1 MPIAEA
7 DLAAGLAQ
15 LDEAMVAVATDE
27 GSRSTWAFV
36 VGPVGIEPTSRPS
49 TSSPATARAAC
60 PGLHATYVLYD
71 AHTGVPL
78 AMMDGNEITAH
89 RTAAASALGAS
100 FLARADARRLLVLGT
115 GRVARLL
122 PAAHA
127 TVRAIDEVGCGT
139 TGPKAPRRWPRNGAA
154 KAGTRRPRP
163 ISRPRCASA
172 DIVSCATL
180 ATSPLVRGE
189 WLAPGSHLDL
199 IGSFTPQMREAD
211 PACFAGARTFVD
223 TEEALPKA
231 GDLLDAIA
239 AGTLR
244 ARWRAGHARRAVPR
258 HARRGARGD
267 GERTVFKAVGSAL
280 EDLAAA
286 TLVWQAADREPQSS
300 ETFALLDHV
309 AEALGLALHEL
320 VELLARGREGLV
332 AEALEL
338 LLHVGFGQRL
348 LDVALDLVGDGGRQ
362 ALAAPRWRSSR

>member
-1 MPIAEA
+1 MQHFDA
-7 DLAAGLAQ
+7 DATRGALDFAQ
-15 LDEAMVAVATDE
+15 LIPALQAAFAGEATVPPRHVHAVEA
-27 GSRSTWAFV
+27 GSDRGTVLIMPAWSEAGFL
-36 VGPVGIEPTSRPS
+36 GIKTINIFPGNG
-49 TSSPATARAAC
+49 ARGL

-100 FLARADARRLLVLGT
+100 FLARRDARRLLVLGT

-127 TVRAIDEVGCGT
+127 RARRIEEVWVWNHRPEGAEALAAQWRGAGWNARAVPVLETAVR
-139 TGPKAPRRWPRNGAA
+139 
-154 KAGTRRPRP
+154 
-163 ISRPRCASA
+163 SA

-211 PACFAGARTFVD
+211 AACFAGAQTFVD
-223 TEEALPKA
+223 TGEALLKA

-239 AGTLR
+239 AGTL
-244 ARWRAGHARRAVPR
+244 ARDAVQATLADLCKGR
-258 HARRGARGD
+258 HAGRANGTG
-267 GERTVFKAVGSAL
+267 RTVFKAVGSAL

-286 TLVWQAADREPQSS
+286 TLVWQAADQG
-300 ETFALLDHV
+300 T
-309 AEALGLALHEL
+309 LAPTN
-320 VELLARGREGLV
+320 ASP
-332 AEALEL
+332 A
-338 LLHVGFGQRL
+338 
-348 LDVALDLVGDGGRQ
+348 
-362 ALAAPRWRSSR
+362 

>member
-1 MPIAEA
+1 MKHFDAGATRCALAFTRLIPALHEAFADESVVPARHVHAVEAGADRGTVLIMPAWSK
-7 DLAAGLAQ
+7 AGYL
-15 LDEAMVAVATDE
+15 
-27 GSRSTWAFV
+27 
-36 VGPVGIEPTSRPS
+36 GIKTINIFPGNG
-49 TSSPATARAAC
+49 ARGL

-100 FLARADARRLLVLGT
+100 FLARSNARRLLVLGT

-127 TVRAIDEVGCGT
+127 TVRAIDEVKVWNHR
-139 TGPKAPRRWPRNGAA
+139 PEGAEA
-154 KAGTRRPRP
+154 LAAQWRSEGWNAEAAIDLEAAVRG
-163 ISRPRCASA
+163 A
-172 DIVSCATL
+172 DVVSCATL
-180 ATSPLVRGE
+180 ATSPLVKGE

-223 TEEALPKA
+223 TDEALQKA

-239 AGTLR
+239 AGTLQR
-244 ARWRAGHARRAVPR
+244 NAVQ
-258 HARRGARGD
+258 ATLTALCRGAHDGRASD

-286 TLVWQAADREPQSS
+286 TLVW
-300 ETFALLDHV
+300 
-309 AEALGLALHEL
+309 
-320 VELLARGREGLV
+320 RGN
-332 AEALEL
+332 
-338 LLHVGFGQRL
+338 
-348 LDVALDLVGDGGRQ
+348 
-362 ALAAPRWRSSR
+362 